1 MSYNLRVPTPIL
13 LISLAVAG
21 CGKSPHANAVENA
34 ENPPVAIAPQPQT
47 KPQSSNPAPSTIR
60 SSNAVDPKSAKSALA
75 VIVGYASLLEQG
87 HIADTRRLWTEG
99 SDASVVEAQLGEFE
113 RIKVEIGDPGQM
125 EGAAGSS
132 YIDVPLQLTGRT
144 KSGEAVALAGTA
156 TLRRVND
163 VPGSTELQ
171 RRWHIYRVVLQPR
184 P

>member
-1 MSYNLRVPTPIL
+1 MPHALLVPNRIL
-13 LISLAVAG
+13 LISLALAG
-21 CGKSPHANAVENA
+21 CGKSPERNAVENT
-34 ENPPVAIAPQPQT
+34 EIPPVAMAPQPQT
-47 KPQSSNPAPSTIR
+47 RNPAPANR
-60 SSNAVDPKSAKSALA
+60 SSNAVDPKSAKSAQA
-75 VIVGYASLLEQG
+75 VLVGYAGLLEQG
-87 HIADTRRLWTEG
+87 HLADTRRLWTEG
-99 SDASVVEAQLGEFE
+99 SDMSVVEAQLGKLE
-113 RIKVEIGDPGQM
+113 RIKVEIGDPGKM

>member
-1 MSYNLRVPTPIL
+1 M
-13 LISLAVAG
+13 
-21 CGKSPHANAVENA
+21 
-34 ENPPVAIAPQPQT
+34 
-47 KPQSSNPAPSTIR
+47 
-60 SSNAVDPKSAKSALA
+60 
-75 VIVGYASLLEQG
+75 GYARLLEQG
-87 HIADTRRLWTEG
+87 HLAGTSRLWTEG
-99 SDASVVEAQLGEFE
+99 SDTSVVDAKLGKLE
-113 RIKVEIGDPGQM
+113 RIKVKIGDPGQM

-144 KSGEAVALAGTA
+144 KSGEAVVLAGTG

>member
-1 MSYNLRVPTPIL
+1 M
-13 LISLAVAG
+13 
-21 CGKSPHANAVENA
+21 
-34 ENPPVAIAPQPQT
+34 
-47 KPQSSNPAPSTIR
+47 
-60 SSNAVDPKSAKSALA
+60 
-75 VIVGYASLLEQG
+75 IVGYASLLEQG

-144 KSGEAVALAGTA
+144 KSGEAAALAGTA

-171 RRWHIYRVVLQPR
+171 RRWHIYRVELQPR

>member
-1 MSYNLRVPTPIL
+1 MPYDLRFPTRIL
-13 LISLAVAG
+13 LLSLAVAG
-21 CGKSPHANAVENA
+21 CGKSPDTNAVENA
-34 ENPPVAIAPQPQT
+34 ENPPAAPQPQT

-60 SSNAVDPKSAKSALA
+60 SGKAVDPKSAKSALA
-75 VIVGYASLLEQG
+75 VLVGYASLLEQG

-99 SDASVVEAQLGEFE
+99 SDTSVVEAQLGEFE
-113 RIKVEIGDPGQM
+113 RLKVKIGDPGQM

-171 RRWHIYRVVLQPR
+171 RRWHIYRVDLQPR